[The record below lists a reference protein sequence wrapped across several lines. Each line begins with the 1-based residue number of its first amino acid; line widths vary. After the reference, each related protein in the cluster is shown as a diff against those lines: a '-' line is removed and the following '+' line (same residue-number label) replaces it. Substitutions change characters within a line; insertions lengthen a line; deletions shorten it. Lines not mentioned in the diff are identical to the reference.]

1 MGVLIF
7 PPPMLSLTLSL
18 ALAAAPGGLLSAS
31 SVASRHARFIE
42 TPVLMAGGVVTGQT
56 VPYAQMTSLAELQAA
71 RAEEAA
77 KRGSVGGFVAMA
89 VVGGLAAFIAAP
101 IMLYIGLIAG
111 QLTTGA
117 LFSTLFIAGLVTF
130 GVGAVLFGVGLGLLI
145 ATVARNARSGHNLR
159 VIDRRMR
166 ELQKLQQAPAYQQP
180 YAPEPYMP
188 SSPTAPPPPPQGFLN
203 VEPTLELA
211 SF

>member
-1 MGVLIF
+1 
-7 PPPMLSLTLSL
+7 MLSLTLSL
-18 ALAAAPGGLLSAS
+18 VLTAAPGGLLSGM
-31 SVASRHARFIE
+31 SVESRHARFIE
-42 TPVLMAGGVVTGQT
+42 TPVVMAGGLMTGQT
-56 VPYAQMTSLAELQAA
+56 IPYAQMTSLAELQAA
-71 RAEEAA
+71 RADEESH
-77 KRGSVGGFVAMA
+77 RGSVGGFVAMA

-101 IMLYIGLIAG
+101 IMLYVGLIAG
-111 QLTTGA
+111 QLTTDA

-130 GVGAVLFGVGLGLLI
+130 GVGAVSFGIGLGFMI
-145 ATVARNARSGHNLR
+145 ATITRNARIGHNLR

-188 SSPTAPPPPPQGFLN
+188 ASPTAPPPPPQGFLN